1 MMYKINI
8 SFDKKRM
15 SNVGMGLHIRRCI
28 AQALQ
33 YQGIDVPCEV
43 NVLVTDN
50 EGIRAINAA
59 TRKIDEPTDV
69 LSFPAFEL
77 IPGEL
82 PESWDAYVE
91 PATGRVSL
99 GDMCISLER
108 AMEQGREYGHGIK
121 REIGYLTVHS
131 VLHLL
136 GYDHL
141 DEGPM
146 KRQMRRQEETIMAQ
160 LLLSR

>member
-1 MMYKINI
+1 MNYSIKI
-8 SFDKKRM
+8 SFDKKHL
-15 SNVGMGLHIRRCI
+15 SNLGLGLHIRRCI
-28 AQALQ
+28 IQALQ
-33 YQGIDVPCEV
+33 IQGVKVPCEV

-50 EGIRAINAA
+50 KGIKAINMAM
-59 TRKIDEPTDV
+59 RQIDEPTDV
-69 LSFPAFEL
+69 LSFPAYEFTA
-77 IPGEL
+77 GEL
-82 PESWDAYVE
+82 PEDWTSYVD
-91 PATGRVSL
+91 PGTNRVSL

-108 AMEQGREYGHGIK
+108 AIEQGQEYGHGIK

-160 LLLSR
+160 LLLTR

>member
-1 MMYKINI
+1 MTYKINI
-8 SFDKKRM
+8 SFDEKRI
-15 SNVGMGLHIRRCI
+15 SNIGLGLHIRRCI
-28 AQALQ
+28 IQALQ
-33 YQGIDVPCEV
+33 YQGVDIPCEI
-43 NVLVTDN
+43 NVLVTNNDT
-50 EGIRAINAA
+50 IREINAA
-59 TRKIDEPTDV
+59 SRNIDAPTDV
-69 LSFPAFEL
+69 LSFPSFEF

-82 PESWDAYVE
+82 PENWDAYVE
-91 PATGRVSL
+91 PATGRVLL

-146 KRQMRRQEETIMAQ
+146 KQQMRRQEETIMAQ

>member
-1 MMYKINI
+1 MSNRIRI
-8 SFDKKRM
+8 SFDQNRLT
-15 SNVGMGLHIRRCI
+15 NLGLSMHLRKCI
-28 AQALQ
+28 STALKF
-33 YQGIDVPCEV
+33 QGV
-43 NVLVTDN
+43 NVDVEINVMVTDN
-50 EGIRAINAA
+50 QGIQAINAA
-59 TRKIDEPTDV
+59 SRGIDKPTDV
-69 LSFPAFEL
+69 LSFPMFSMA
-77 IPGEL
+77 PGEL
-82 PESWDAYVE
+82 PEDWSEYID
-91 PATGRVSL
+91 PDTGRVPL

-108 AMEQGREYGHGIK
+108 ALEQAEEYGHGIK

-160 LLLSR
+160 LLLTR